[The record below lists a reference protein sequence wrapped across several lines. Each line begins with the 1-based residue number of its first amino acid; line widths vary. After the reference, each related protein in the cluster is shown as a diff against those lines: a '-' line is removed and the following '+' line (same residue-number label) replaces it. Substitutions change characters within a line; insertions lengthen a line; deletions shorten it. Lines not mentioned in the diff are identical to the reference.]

1 MTGHADV
8 VHGGAGAPE
17 GAEPQTDVS
26 EIQAR
31 QMMAKGPKTTQTT
44 GSSVV
49 VDDSAGAPMRAKGP
63 KRPNRKLMSI
73 KFKQDE

>member
-8 VHGGAGAPE
+8 VCGRPGAPMRAE
-17 GAEPQTDVS
+17 GP
-26 EIQAR
+26 
-31 QMMAKGPKTTQTT
+31 QTT

-73 KFKQDE
+73 KFKQHK